1 MQHITSTALAAGA
14 QETCANSAEVSL
26 LGMGSITRQPVFR
39 PVSRR
44 AIMTAVNTCSRDLGL
59 RQGAVVVL
67 DALLSCLPC
76 QGPDGSETPITPAT
90 LLTVYASN
98 ETLCFRA
105 KGLTDRQ
112 LRRHLATLEEAGL
125 LLRRDSANGKRFPVM
140 KAGKPIGAFGLDL
153 SPLFARADELLAL
166 ALRRREQAD
175 ELRGLRAQILR
186 LRSACLELQLDDG
199 LAAFL
204 DGIRNLVRRTTLT
217 LIEARTALAR
227 LTAVI
232 SSRLPVTTSE
242 ATVTTADDIA
252 EQRQA
257 TDPTVESAIEETP
270 LNDPAHSDRTATPRH
285 NAMEP
290 ALDPNLLTDETSA
303 SDGQYVRHTD
313 TESDTKKRMPG
324 RERLPRWTDLTEVSA
339 FYPEPASER
348 ETAVIAFEFGK
359 LLRIS
364 QDLLASAAA
373 RLGVWELLRIED
385 RIASKADSILSPDAY
400 LRSIL
405 RASPKVC

>member
-1 MQHITSTALAAGA
+1 MQYITSTALAAGA
-14 QETCANSAEVSL
+14 QETCANSVEVSL
-26 LGMGSITRQPVFR
+26 PGMGSITRQPAFR
-39 PVSRR
+39 PISRR
-44 AIMTAVNTCSRDLGL
+44 TIMIAVNTCSRDLGL
-59 RQGAVVVL
+59 RQGSVVVL

-76 QGPDGSETPITPAT
+76 QGPDGSEVPITPAT

-140 KAGKPIGAFGLDL
+140 KAGKPVGAFGLDL
-153 SPLFARADELLAL
+153 SPLFARSGELLAR

-186 LRSACLELQLDDG
+186 LRAACLELQLDDS
-199 LAAFL
+199 LTAFL
-204 DGIRNLVRRTTLT
+204 DGLRNLVRRTTLT
-217 LIEARTALAR
+217 LIEARAALAR
-227 LTAVI
+227 LTTVI
-232 SSRLPVTTSE
+232 TNRLPPVTVETSQAIDSE
-242 ATVTTADDIA
+242 NTHPGSPDPDYASTMDGAPPSTSAHSTCIA
-252 EQRQA
+252 QN
-257 TDPTVESAIEETP
+257 DPDAVESA
-270 LNDPAHSDRTATPRH
+270 N
-285 NAMEP
+285 
-290 ALDPNLLTDETSA
+290 DPNLLTDETSA
-303 SDGQYVRHTD
+303 SDGQRVRHTD
-313 TESDTKKRMPG
+313 TESNTKKRKPS
-324 RERLPRWTDLTEVSA
+324 RERLPQWSDLTEVSA

-348 ETAVIAFEFGK
+348 ETAVIVFEFGK

-373 RLGVWELLRIED
+373 RLGLWELLRIED
-385 RIASKADSILSPDAY
+385 RIAGKVDSILSPDAY

-405 RASPKVC
+405 RA

>member
-14 QETCANSAEVSL
+14 QETCANSVEVSL
-26 LGMGSITRQPVFR
+26 PGMGSITLQPAFR

-67 DALLSCLPC
+67 DALMSCLPC
-76 QGPDGSETPITPAT
+76 QGPDGSEIPITPAT

-112 LRRHLATLEEAGL
+112 LRRHLETLEKVGL
-125 LLRRDSANGKRFPVM
+125 IRRRDSANGKRFPVM

-153 SPLFARADELLAL
+153 SPLFARSNELLAR
-166 ALRRREQAD
+166 ALWRREQAD

-186 LRSACLELQLDDG
+186 LRAVCLELQVDDG
-199 LAAFL
+199 LATFL

-217 LIEARTALAR
+217 LIEARAALAR

-232 SSRLPVTTSE
+232 GNQLPPATSK
-242 ATVTTADDIA
+242 AATTAAVGPA
-252 EQRQA
+252 EQCQA
-257 TDPTVESAIEETP
+257 PEPTVGITFEEAP
-270 LNDPAHSDRTATPRH
+270 RNDLAHNDRTATTNH
-285 NAMEP
+285 NAVESTN
-290 ALDPNLLTDETSA
+290 DPNLHADETSA
-303 SDGQYVRHTD
+303 SDGQYVRHIEP
-313 TESDTKKRMPG
+313 ESDTKKRKPG
-324 RERLPRWTDLTEVSA
+324 HERLPRWSDLTEVSA

-373 RLGVWELLRIED
+373 RFGVWELLRIED
-385 RIASKADSILSPDAY
+385 RIAGKAESILSPDAY

-405 RASPKVC
+405 RA

>member
-14 QETCANSAEVSL
+14 QETCANSAEISL
-26 LGMGSITRQPVFR
+26 LGMGSITLQPAFR
-39 PVSRR
+39 PISRR

-59 RQGAVVVL
+59 RQGSVVVL

-76 QGPDGSETPITPAT
+76 QGPDGSEAPITPTT

-186 LRSACLELQLDDG
+186 LRAACLELQLDDG

-217 LIEARTALAR
+217 LIEARAALAR
-227 LTAVI
+227 LTTVI
-232 SSRLPVTTSE
+232 SSQLPATTSE
-242 ATVTTADDIA
+242 AAATIDDHIA
-252 EQRQA
+252 EQPQPTDHRIRNTIEEAPPNDLAHNDWTA
-257 TDPTVESAIEETP
+257 TTSHNAVESA
-270 LNDPAHSDRTATPRH
+270 
-285 NAMEP
+285 
-290 ALDPNLLTDETSA
+290 LDPDLLADETSA

-313 TESDTKKRMPG
+313 TESDTKKRKPG
-324 RERLPRWTDLTEVSA
+324 RERLPQWSDLTEVSA

-364 QDLLASAAA
+364 QDLLAGATA
-373 RLGVWELLRIED
+373 RVGVWELLRIED
-385 RIASKADSILSPDAY
+385 QIAGKADSILCPDAY

-405 RASPKVC
+405 RA

>member
-1 MQHITSTALAAGA
+1 MQHITSTALAAEA
-14 QETCANSAEVSL
+14 QEICANSAEVSL
-26 LGMGSITRQPVFR
+26 PGMGSITRQPVFR

-76 QGPDGSETPITPAT
+76 QGPDGSEVPITPAT

-140 KAGKPIGAFGLDL
+140 KAGKPVGAFGLDL
-153 SPLFARADELLAL
+153 SPLFARSNELLAL

-186 LRSACLELQLDDG
+186 LRAACLELQLDDG
-199 LAAFL
+199 LATFL

-217 LIEARTALAR
+217 LVEARAALAR

-232 SSRLPVTTSE
+232 SNQLPTATFE
-242 ATVTTADDIA
+242 ATMNTPDDIA
-252 EQRQA
+252 AQPEP
-257 TDPTVESAIEETP
+257 TDPVVGWFKEETP
-270 LNDPAHSDRTATPRH
+270 LNDPAHNDQPATA
-285 NAMEP
+285 
-290 ALDPNLLTDETSA
+290 DPDAVESANNSNLHTDETSA
-303 SDGQYVRHTD
+303 SDGQYVRHID
-313 TESDTKKRMPG
+313 TESDTKKRTPG
-324 RERLPRWTDLTEVSA
+324 RERLPRWSDLTEVSA
-339 FYPEPASER
+339 FYPEPANER

-373 RLGVWELLRIED
+373 RLGLWELLRIED
-385 RIASKADSILSPDAY
+385 RIAGKAESILCPDAY

-405 RASPKVC
+405 RA

>member
-1 MQHITSTALAAGA
+1 MQHVTSTALAAGA
-14 QETCANSAEVSL
+14 QETCAKSAEISL
-26 LGMGSITRQPVFR
+26 PGMGSIILQPVFR

-105 KGLTDRQ
+105 KGLTERQ

-153 SPLFARADELLAL
+153 SPLLARSDELLAL

-186 LRSACLELQLDDG
+186 LRAACLELQPDDG

-204 DGIRNLVRRTTLT
+204 DGLRNLVRRTTLT
-217 LIEARTALAR
+217 LIEARAALAR

-232 SSRLPVTTSE
+232 ANQLPLTAAETSQAIDVDDAHLGSLDQDDASTKAGAPPGTSDHAICTTQIDPD
-242 ATVTTADDIA
+242 AIA
-252 EQRQA
+252 LA
-257 TDPTVESAIEETP
+257 HDP
-270 LNDPAHSDRTATPRH
+270 DMRT
-285 NAMEP
+285 NK
-290 ALDPNLLTDETSA
+290 TSA
-303 SDGQYVRHTD
+303 SDGQYVRHIEP
-313 TESDTKKRMPG
+313 ESDTKKRTTTH
-324 RERLPRWTDLTEVSA
+324 EHLPRWSDLTEVSA

-348 ETAVIAFEFGK
+348 EAAVIVFEFGQ

-364 QDLLASAAA
+364 QSLLASAAA
-373 RLGVWELLRIED
+373 RLGLWELLRIED
-385 RIASKADSILSPDAY
+385 RIAGKADSILCPDAY

-405 RASPKVC
+405 RA

>member
-14 QETCANSAEVSL
+14 QETCAVSAEISL
-26 LGMGSITRQPVFR
+26 PGMGSITRQPVFR

-59 RQGAVVVL
+59 RQGSVVVL

-76 QGPDGSETPITPAT
+76 QGPDGSEAPITPTT

-186 LRSACLELQLDDG
+186 LRAACLELQIDDG

-217 LIEARTALAR
+217 LIEARAALAR

-232 SSRLPVTTSE
+232 GNRLPP
-242 ATVTTADDIA
+242 ATVETSQAIDVDNAHPGSDEQSFTSIKDDMS
-252 EQRQA
+252 
-257 TDPTVESAIEETP
+257 PSAS
-270 LNDPAHSDRTATPRH
+270 DHSNCTSQSDSD
-285 NAMEP
+285 AMKP
-290 ALDPNLLTDETSA
+290 ALNPNLLTDETSA

-313 TESDTKKRMPG
+313 TESDTKKRTAAH
-324 RERLPRWTDLTEVSA
+324 ERLARWSDLTEVSA

-364 QDLLASAAA
+364 QELLASAAA

-385 RIASKADSILSPDAY
+385 RIAGKAESILCPDAY

-405 RASPKVC
+405 RA

>member
-1 MQHITSTALAAGA
+1 MRHLTTTAPAAGA
-14 QETCANSAEVSL
+14 QQNCADPVEVSL
-26 LGMGSITRQPVFR
+26 PGMGSIIHQPIFR

-44 AIMTAVNTCSRDLGL
+44 TLMVAVNTCGRELGI

-76 QGPDGSETPITPAT
+76 QGPDGSEVPITPTT

-112 LRRHLATLEEAGL
+112 LRRHLETLEKVGL
-125 LLRRDSANGKRFPVM
+125 IRRRDSANGKRFPIM
-140 KAGKPIGAFGLDL
+140 RHGKAIGAFGLDL
-153 SPLFARADELLAL
+153 SPLFSRADELHAL
-166 ALRRREQAD
+166 ALRRREQAE
-175 ELRGLRAQILR
+175 ELRGVRAQILR
-186 LRSACLELQLDDG
+186 LRAACLELQLDDG
-199 LAAFL
+199 LATFL

-217 LIEARTALAR
+217 LIEARVALAR
-227 LTAVI
+227 LTAII
-232 SSRLPVTTSE
+232 SNQLPTTP
-242 ATVTTADDIA
+242 DDIA
-252 EQRQA
+252 AQPEP
-257 TDPTVESAIEETP
+257 TDHRIENTIGEAPPNDPADNDRTTRTSPNAVESA
-270 LNDPAHSDRTATPRH
+270 HDRDLRA
-285 NAMEP
+285 
-290 ALDPNLLTDETSA
+290 DETSA
-303 SDGQYVRHTD
+303 SDGQYVRHID
-313 TESDTKKRMPG
+313 TESDTKKRKPV
-324 RERLPRWTDLTEVSA
+324 RERLPQWSDLTEVSA

-385 RIASKADSILSPDAY
+385 RIAGKADSILSPDAY

-405 RASPKVC
+405 RA

>member
-14 QETCANSAEVSL
+14 QETCAKSAEISL
-26 LGMGSITRQPVFR
+26 PGMGSITLQPAFR
-39 PVSRR
+39 PISRR
-44 AIMTAVNTCSRDLGL
+44 AIVTAVNTCSRDLGL
-59 RQGAVVVL
+59 RQGSVVVL

-76 QGPDGSETPITPAT
+76 QGPDGSEVPITPAT

-112 LRRHLATLEEAGL
+112 LRRHLATLEDAGL

-140 KAGKPIGAFGLDL
+140 RAGKPIGAFGLDL
-153 SPLFARADELLAL
+153 SPLLARSDELLAL

-186 LRSACLELQLDDG
+186 LRAACLELQLDDG

-204 DGIRNLVRRTTLT
+204 DGLRNLVRRTTLT
-217 LIEARTALAR
+217 LIEARVALAR

-232 SSRLPVTTSE
+232 ANQLPLTVAETSQAIDVDDAHLGSLDQDGASTKASAPPVTSDHTIC
-242 ATVTTADDIA
+242 TTQI
-252 EQRQA
+252 
-257 TDPTVESAIEETP
+257 DPDAIEPVRDT
-270 LNDPAHSDRTATPRH
+270 
-285 NAMEP
+285 
-290 ALDPNLLTDETSA
+290 NLYTDKTSA
-303 SDGQYVRHTD
+303 SDGQYVRHIEP
-313 TESDTKKRMPG
+313 ESDTKKRTTA
-324 RERLPRWTDLTEVSA
+324 RERLPRWSDLTEVSA

-348 ETAVIAFEFGK
+348 EAAVIVFEFGQ

-364 QDLLASAAA
+364 QSLLASAAA
-373 RLGVWELLRIED
+373 RLGLWELLRIED
-385 RIASKADSILSPDAY
+385 RIAGKADSILCPDAY

-405 RASPKVC
+405 RA

>member
-14 QETCANSAEVSL
+14 QETCAVSAEISL
-26 LGMGSITRQPVFR
+26 PGMGSITRQPVFR

-44 AIMTAVNTCSRDLGL
+44 AVMTAVNTCSRDLGL

-76 QGPDGSETPITPAT
+76 QGPDGSEVPITPAA

-112 LRRHLATLEEAGL
+112 LRRHLATLEKAGL

-186 LRSACLELQLDDG
+186 LRAACLELQLNDG
-199 LAAFL
+199 LATFL

-217 LIEARTALAR
+217 LVEARAALAR

-232 SSRLPVTTSE
+232 SNQLPTKTFE
-242 ATVTTADDIA
+242 ATATTPDDIA
-252 EQRQA
+252 AQPEPTEPVVGWFKEETPRNDSARNDWTA
-257 TDPTVESAIEETP
+257 TANPDTVESAC
-270 LNDPAHSDRTATPRH
+270 
-285 NAMEP
+285 
-290 ALDPNLLTDETSA
+290 DPNLHANETSA
-303 SDGQYVRHTD
+303 SDGQYVRHID
-313 TESDTKKRMPG
+313 TESDTKKRTPG
-324 RERLPRWTDLTEVSA
+324 RKRLRRWSDLTEVSA
-339 FYPEPASER
+339 FYAEPASER

-364 QDLLASAAA
+364 QELLANAAA
-373 RLGVWELLRIED
+373 RLGVWDLLRIED
-385 RIASKADSILSPDAY
+385 RIAGKAESILCPDAY

-405 RASPKVC
+405 RA